1 LSRPDLRSQVT
12 RLRAWVAPRRA
23 AAGVLGGLL
32 ATSLVLWG
40 ALLVATGGPRDGE
53 MAAERTSEADL
64 PADDS
69 DDTGTDEG
77 DDGAA
82 PDPGEPPGADDDRA
96 SAEGDSASEEA
107 EADDD
112 GATVQ
117 DEAGA
122 QADVVEIDLDGAC
135 RVEVEASAVDD
146 PVATR
151 PWRFPECEHAPL
163 DPTDPDERWI
173 VVVASYRGAAGAE
186 RAATERAERE
196 GHADP
201 QLLWS
206 SHYPSLN
213 ADLWVVYEGPFEDRA
228 SARAAAQGLGGGA
241 YVRLLAARGPSDEVP
256 PGTW

>member
-1 LSRPDLRSQVT
+1 LSRPDLRSQVA

-53 MAAERTSEADL
+53 MAVERTSGADL
-64 PADDS
+64 LADDT
-69 DDTGTDEG
+69 DTGTDEAG
-77 DDGAA
+77 DGAA
-82 PDPGEPPGADDDRA
+82 PEVGDDAPGAEDESAPAEDDDA
-96 SAEGDSASEEA
+96 PAEEA
-107 EADDD
+107 EADD
-112 GATVQ
+112 AAVQ
-117 DEAGA
+117 DEEP
-122 QADVVEIDLDGAC
+122 ADAHLVEIDLDGAC
-135 RVEVEASAVDD
+135 RVEVEASEVDD

-213 ADLWVVYEGPFEDRA
+213 PDLWVVYEGPFQDRA
-228 SARAAAQGLGGGA
+228 TARAAAQGLGGGA